1 MADETKR
8 IIFELEVNNSKLG
21 VELATIN
28 DRLAKAKQLQKD
40 WNKELSGLKEGTK
53 EYSNVAKLAAD
64 ANATVRQLNAE
75 AKKTTEALKLSEAV
89 PGSYNA
95 LKSEIKLTREALDK
109 LVIGSDAYNKT
120 EGELNTLLTKE
131 IEIRTA
137 QKSLFQE
144 RIKGAINESDV
155 TKTLT
160 QQYKELQIQ
169 LQGLADQGKVGTDEF
184 NNLAKAAGQVKDK
197 INEGKEAAKAFSTGS
212 NLEQFGNVLG
222 NIKGDLTNLDFG
234 GAAEKAKQLADVSKS
249 MTFASAVESAKALG
263 ATLLETGKALLNN
276 PLFIIGAAIA
286 AVGVALYQLNKRAEE
301 NKKAF
306 DESSKS
312 LKEYE
317 KGLRNL
323 EGAANDSADAL
334 AVSQGK
340 ITDAELARNKR
351 KRQLD
356 ADLIKA
362 QEELDE
368 QLQATRDKKE
378 LTDESRDILQ
388 RRAIADNIEK
398 VKLLNKIAASDLEKI
413 QTDAIVAEADRR
425 YKLFEDRQKDIEK
438 AIEQRKEELES
449 TEEIITE
456 AAEKRFL
463 KQNEEDK
470 KKYEA
475 EAKLK
480 EEILKLE
487 FEYQQKFDA
496 AKKAAFDKQIQQ
508 LSEATKL
515 EDEYLNTKFENEI
528 QKELDAQQVI
538 LDNEI
543 LTEEKKQ
550 AIIAASEK
558 RITQIKAAEIEAR
571 LQIANTTFGQLASLE
586 AAFNTDSKAGATA
599 QGLIN
604 TYLSATKALGAYP
617 PPLSFIA
624 AGVATAAG
632 LAQVAKINGV
642 QFYEGGFT
650 ERGNPREATRNLGP
664 RPYIYHKNE
673 YIVPDKVLS
682 TPEGARHV
690 MRLETLRKGSANRY
704 SSLPGY
710 ADGGLTERTLTDS
723 VNAEIQARESMAEVV
738 AQQKIFVAVEDINTG
753 QRSVQ
758 VTESRNTI

>member
-1 MADETKR
+1 MADETR
-8 IIFELEVNNSKLG
+8 RVIFELEVNNSKLG

-28 DRLAKAKQLQKD
+28 DRLATAKQLQKD

-64 ANATVRQLNAE
+64 ANATVRKLNDE

-169 LQGLADQGKVGTDEF
+169 LQGLEVGSAEF
-184 NNLAKAAGQVKDK
+184 NKTAKEAGALKDK
-197 INEGKEAAKAFSTGS
+197 INDAKQAAKSFSTGS

-222 NIKGDLTNLDFG
+222 NIKGDITSLDFA
-234 GAAEKAKQLADVSKS
+234 GAAEKAKTLSEISKS

-263 ATLLETGKALLNN
+263 ATLLETGKALLTN
-276 PLFIIGAAIA
+276 PLFIMAAAITGIVLA
-286 AVGVALYQLNKRAEE
+286 LKMWSDEEKANKAIVTQANKDKLESLRAYGDFEERLAKARGVSAEE
-301 NKKAF
+301 QTAQHLINLAQQKQLAAAELDRLNDREDLNEEEEKQRKELSKRIVEIKQDELLTIAQFETDEKNKAEEDQKKKDDDEKKKAE
-306 DESSKS
+306 DRKKALEQRA
-312 LKEYE
+312 KEE
-317 KGLRNL
+317 QAQAIDQSNKLR
-323 EGAANDSADAL
+323 
-334 AVSQGK
+334 
-340 ITDAELARNKR
+340 ELDR
-351 KRQLD
+351 KAFEAKL
-356 ADLIKA
+356 KA
-362 QEELDE
+362 QEEE
-368 QLQATRDKKE
+368 
-378 LTDESRDILQ
+378 
-388 RRAIADNIEK
+388 
-398 VKLLNKIAASDLEKI
+398 
-413 QTDAIVAEADRR
+413 
-425 YKLFEDRQKDIEK
+425 
-438 AIEQRKEELES
+438 RKEEERIKADLAKIKQQADA
-449 TEEIITE
+449 EELAQLDE
-456 AAEKRFL
+456 DSNKRFDIVATNFK
-463 KQNEEDK
+463 KQEEAK
-470 KKYEA
+470 RKLVEA
-475 EAKLK
+475 EVQLEQTKL
-480 EEILKLE
+480 
-487 FEYQQKFDA
+487 A
-496 AKKAAFDKQIQQ
+496 ALGQ
-508 LSEATKL
+508 LS
-515 EDEYLNTKFENEI
+515 
-528 QKELDAQQVI
+528 
-538 LDNEI
+538 
-543 LTEEKKQ
+543 
-550 AIIAASEK
+550 
-558 RITQIKAAEIEAR
+558 
-571 LQIANTTFGQLASLE
+571 SL
-586 AAFNTDSKAGATA
+586 
-599 QGLIN
+599 
-604 TYLSATKALGAYP
+604 
-617 PPLSFIA
+617 
-624 AGVATAAG
+624 AAG
-632 LAQVAKINGV
+632 LAKGNADAQKAFFAFEKIVAVLQIVKNLQVEKAGIAAANSLLGIAGAPLTLAQNQAANIRAATGIATIIAQAIP

>member
-28 DRLAKAKQLQKD
+28 DRLANAKKLQSD
-40 WNKELSGLKEGTK
+40 WNKELAGLREGTK
-53 EYSNVAKLAAD
+53 EYANAAKNVASASENIRA
-64 ANATVRQLNAE
+64 LNAE

-109 LVIGSDAYNKT
+109 LAIGSDAYNKT

-155 TKTLT
+155 TKTL
-160 QQYKELQIQ
+160 QQEYKALVLQMQ
-169 LQGLADQGKVGTDEF
+169 KLDVGSAEF
-184 NNLAKAAGQVKDK
+184 NKLAKEAGALKDK
-197 INEGKEAAKAFSTGS
+197 IGDVKEATKSLATGS
-212 NLEQFGNVLG
+212 NLQQFGNILG
-222 NIKGDLTNLDFG
+222 GIKGDLTGLNFED
-234 GAAEKAKQLADVSKS
+234 AAGKAKQLADVAKS
-249 MTFASAVESAKALG
+249 MTFVSAVESAKALG

-276 PLFIIGAAIA
+276 PLFIIGAAIV

-456 AAEKRFL
+456 AAKKRFL

-528 QKELDAQQVI
+528 QKEKDAQDVI

-550 AIIAASEK
+550 ALIAASEK

-690 MRLETLRKGSANRY
+690 MELETMRKGSGNRH
-704 SSLPGY
+704 SNLTGY
-710 ADGGLTERTLTDS
+710 ADGGFADRALTDS
-723 VNAEIQARESMAEVV
+723 VNAEIQTRESMAEVV

>member
-1 MADETKR
+1 MPDETR
-8 IIFELEVNNSKLG
+8 RVIFELEVNNSKLG

-28 DRLAKAKQLQKD
+28 DRLATAKQLQKD

-120 EGELNTLLTKE
+120 EGELNTLLNKE

-155 TKTLT
+155 TKTLH
-160 QQYKELQIQ
+160 QQYKELVLQ
-169 LQGLADQGKVGTDEF
+169 LQKLDVGSAEF
-184 NNLAKAAGQVKDK
+184 NKLAKEAGALKDK
-197 INEGKEAAKAFSTGS
+197 IGDVKEATKSLATGS
-212 NLEQFGNVLG
+212 NLQQFGNILG
-222 NIKGDLTNLDFG
+222 GIKGDLTGLNFED
-234 GAAEKAKQLADVSKS
+234 AAGKAKQLADVAKS

-263 ATLLETGKALLNN
+263 ATLIETGKALLNN
-276 PLFIIGAAIA
+276 PLFIIGAVIA
-286 AVGVALYQLNKRAEE
+286 AVGVALYNLNQRAEE

-312 LKEYE
+312 LNEYE

-323 EGAANDSADAL
+323 ESAANDSADAL
-334 AVSQGK
+334 AASQGK

-356 ADLIKA
+356 ADLVKA

-398 VKLLNKIAASDLEKI
+398 VKLLNKIAADDLAKIDLDATIAKIDADNERTEKKI
-413 QTDAIVAEADRR
+413 ADDEKRAKDNAERF
-425 YKLFEDRQKDIEK
+425 KT
-438 AIEQRKEELES
+438 ELQS
-449 TEEIITE
+449 TEDIITE

-463 KQNEEDK
+463 KQNEEDLK
-470 KKYEA
+470 KIEA
-475 EAKLK
+475 EAKLR

-528 QKELDAQQVI
+528 QKEKDAQDVI

-550 AIIAASEK
+550 ALIEASEK

-690 MRLETLRKGSANRY
+690 MELETMRKGSGNRY
-704 SSLPGY
+704 SNLTGY
-710 ADGGLTERTLTDS
+710 ADGGFADRALTDS

>member
-28 DRLAKAKQLQKD
+28 DHLAKAKAEATAAKKALA
-40 WNKELSGLKEGTK
+40 GIKEGTA
-53 EYSNVAKLAAD
+53 EYAKAAKNVSD
-64 ANATVRQLNAE
+64 AEVKVRELNAE
-75 AKKTTEALKLSEAV
+75 AKKTNGLLKLSEAV

-109 LVIGSDAYNKT
+109 LVVGSDAYNKT
-120 EGELNTLLTKE
+120 EGELNALLTKE

-144 RIKGAINESDV
+144 RIKGAINESEV
-155 TKTLT
+155 TKSLQ
-160 QQYKELQIQ
+160 QQYKELVLQ
-169 LQGLADQGKVGTDEF
+169 LEKLDVGSDEF
-184 NNLAKAAGQVKDK
+184 NKIAKEAGALKDK
-197 INEGKEAAKAFSTGS
+197 IGDVKDATKSLATGS
-212 NLEQFGNVLG
+212 NLQQFGNILG
-222 NIKGDLTNLDFG
+222 GIKGDLTGLNFED
-234 GAAEKAKQLADVSKS
+234 AAGKAKQLADVAKS

-276 PLFIIGAAIA
+276 PLFIIGAAIVA
-286 AVGVALYQLNKRAEE
+286 AGVALYQLNKRGEE

-340 ITDAELARNKR
+340 ITDAELAMNKR

-398 VKLLNKIAASDLEKI
+398 VKLLNKIAESDLEKI
-413 QTDAIVAEADRR
+413 QTDASVAEADRR
-425 YKLFEDRQKDIEK
+425 YKLFEDRQKDIGK

-449 TEEIITE
+449 TEEIITD
-456 AAEKRFL
+456 AAKKRFL

-470 KKYEA
+470 RNYEA

-487 FEYQQKFDA
+487 FEYQEKFDA
-496 AKKAAFDKQIQQ
+496 AKKEAFDKQIQQ

-528 QKELDAQQVI
+528 QKEKDAQDAI

-550 AIIAASEK
+550 ALIAASEK

-571 LQIANTTFGQLASLE
+571 LQIANITFGQLASLE

-690 MRLETLRKGSANRY
+690 MELETMRKGSGNRY
-704 SSLPGY
+704 SNLTGY
-710 ADGGLTERTLTDS
+710 ADGGFADRALTDS
-723 VNAEIQARESMAEVV
+723 VNAEIQTRESMAEVV

>member
-1 MADETKR
+1 MSDETR
-8 IIFELEVNNSKLG
+8 RVIFELEVNNSKLG

-28 DRLAKAKQLQKD
+28 DRLANAKKLQSD
-40 WNKELSGLKEGTK
+40 WNKELAGLREGTK
-53 EYSNVAKLAAD
+53 EYANAAKNVASASE
-64 ANATVRQLNAE
+64 NIRVLNAE

-155 TKTLT
+155 TKTL
-160 QQYKELQIQ
+160 QQEYKALVLQMQ
-169 LQGLADQGKVGTDEF
+169 KLDVGSAEF
-184 NNLAKAAGQVKDK
+184 NKLAKEAGALKDK
-197 INEGKEAAKAFSTGS
+197 IGDVKEATKSLATGS
-212 NLEQFGNVLG
+212 NLQQFGNILG
-222 NIKGDLTNLDFG
+222 GIKGDLTGLNFED
-234 GAAEKAKQLADVSKS
+234 AAGKAKQLADVAKS

-276 PLFIIGAAIA
+276 PLFIIGAAIV

-438 AIEQRKEELES
+438 AIEQRKGELES

-528 QKELDAQQVI
+528 QKEKDAQDVI

-550 AIIAASEK
+550 SLIAASEK

-723 VNAEIQARESMAEVV
+723 VNAEMQARESMAEVV